1 MKYIVIELQTTDG
14 TTSTLTYQF
23 DTLALAEQKFYQIL
37 SFAVVSEVDIHSAV
51 IMDPTGFVLKNES
64 YRHIKEETNNET

>member
-51 IMDPTGFVLKNES
+51 IMDPTGFVLKNEC
-64 YRHIKEETNNET
+64 YKHISE